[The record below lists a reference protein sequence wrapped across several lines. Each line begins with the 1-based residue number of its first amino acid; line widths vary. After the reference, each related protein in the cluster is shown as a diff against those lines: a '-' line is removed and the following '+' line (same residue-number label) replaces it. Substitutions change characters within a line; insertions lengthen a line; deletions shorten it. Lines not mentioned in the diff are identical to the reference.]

1 MRMSFS
7 SLSSSRNGLPTVRQM
22 MGSSSFRF
30 HETSKLSCNPS
41 AVIRGRF
48 EVRSGYA
55 TKPVF
60 LAHSMKTQTNIKTF
74 KAITIPSLQ
83 KFHSLAN
90 CLYRESKTS
99 GVEAIE
105 HDPSND
111 KIFTV
116 RPVSLWMDK
125 LLETERSKQVKKESL
140 SPGVERQVVEKTMA
154 DSYMEQYLPL
164 KSSPQLLDEYIFF
177 DGRVR
182 LGKILEDLDAL
193 AGAIAYKHVD
203 NPVDAP
209 PVTIVTASVDRLDLL
224 LPNKPVDLKL
234 SGHVAYVGKSSMEI
248 FIKVEEVSDFKPSD
262 KASTCPPSDFTSF
275 SANTLL
281 ATRFTMVAIDSATL
295 KSVKVNSLKLL
306 SPADHRL
313 FRFAEDSKA
322 RKRRAAEVSLS
333 KTPPTQ
339 EERLHI
345 HDVYLKYSEYD
356 DNKKPLPKDMAWIED
371 TKMESN
377 FIMQPQDRNIH
388 NNIFGGYLMRRA
400 YELAFADASIFLK
413 SRCANL
419 LSMDEVIFQR
429 PVHVG
434 SLLKLTSHIVYAEGY
449 PHRSFQVRV
458 VAEVADIEKDLL
470 EVTNIFY
477 FTLSTRD
484 PNGNRSDEHRDME
497 EPAVRRILPHTYGES
512 MLWLEGKRRRTQGVR
527 ARQALMKLI
536 TPEGTQNENM

>member
-22 MGSSSFRF
+22 MGSSSLRF

-41 AVIRGRF
+41 TVMRGRF
-48 EVRSGYA
+48 EVRSVYASRSHHVA

-60 LAHSMKTQTNIKTF
+60 LAQTTKMPPSINKF
-74 KAITIPSLQ
+74 KAITIPSVQ
-83 KFHSLAN
+83 KFHSFAN
-90 CLYRESKTS
+90 CLYRESKTPA
-99 GVEAIE
+99 VEE
-105 HDPSND
+105 QTE
-111 KIFTV
+111 KLFTV

-125 LLETERSKQVKKESL
+125 LLETERSKQVTESH
-140 SPGVERQVVEKTMA
+140 SPKVERQVVEKTMA

-177 DGRVR
+177 DGRIR

-224 LPNKPVDLKL
+224 LPNQPVDLKL

-248 FIKVEEVSDFKPSD
+248 FIKLEKVTDFKPSD
-262 KASTCPPSDFTSF
+262 ETSTTPPPDFTSF

-322 RKRRAAEVSLS
+322 RKRRAAETSLS
-333 KTPPTQ
+333 RTPPTQ
-339 EERLHI
+339 EERLYI

-356 DNKKPLPKDMAWIED
+356 DNKKPMPKDMAWMED
-371 TKMESN
+371 TRMESN
-377 FIMQPQDRNIH
+377 YIMQPQDRNIH

-458 VAEVADIEKDLL
+458 VAEVADIEKDLR

-484 PNGNRSDEHRDME
+484 PNGNRSDEHRDIV
-497 EPAVRRILPHTYGES
+497 EPAVRRILPRTYGES
-512 MLWLEGKRRRTQGVR
+512 MVWLEGKRRRTQGVR

-536 TPEGTQNENM
+536 TPEGAHEDE

>member
-1 MRMSFS
+1 M
-7 SLSSSRNGLPTVRQM
+7 
-22 MGSSSFRF
+22 SSFLVWR
-30 HETSKLSCNPS
+30 HL
-41 AVIRGRF
+41 
-48 EVRSGYA
+48 
-55 TKPVF
+55 
-60 LAHSMKTQTNIKTF
+60 KTI
-74 KAITIPSLQ
+74 
-83 KFHSLAN
+83 
-90 CLYRESKTS
+90 CL
-99 GVEAIE
+99 VERDE
-105 HDPSND
+105 
-111 KIFTV
+111 KVFTV
-116 RPVSLWMDK
+116 RPVTFWMDK
-125 LLETERSKQVKKESL
+125 LLEPENSKQVTESTV
-140 SPGVERQVVEKTMA
+140 PTGEHTVVEKTMA
-154 DSYMEQYLPL
+154 DSYMEEYLPL
-164 KSSPQLLDEYIFF
+164 KSSPELLEEYIFF

-203 NPVDAP
+203 NPADAP

-224 LPNKPVDLKL
+224 LPNQPEDLKL
-234 SGHVAYVGKSSMEI
+234 SGHVAYVGKSSMEV
-248 FIKVEEVSDFKPSD
+248 FIKVEKVPDYNVTD
-262 KASTCPPSDFTSF
+262 RISTAPPPDLTTF

-306 SPADHRL
+306 SPQDHTL

-339 EERLHI
+339 EERLYI

-356 DNKKPLPKDMAWIED
+356 DNKKPLPKDMAWMED
-371 TKMESN
+371 TRMESN
-377 FIMQPQDRNIH
+377 YIMQPQDRNIH

-413 SRCANL
+413 SRCPNL
-419 LSMDEVIFQR
+419 LSMDEVTFRR

-458 VAEVADIEKDLL
+458 VAEVADIEKDLR
-470 EVTNIFY
+470 EVTNVFY

-484 PNGNRSDEHRDME
+484 PDGNRPHSHKLLE
-497 EPAVRRILPHTYGES
+497 EPPVRRILPRTYAES
-512 MLWLEGKRRRTQGVR
+512 MLWLEGKRGRVQGVR

-536 TPEGTQNENM
+536 SNDGSADDQAL